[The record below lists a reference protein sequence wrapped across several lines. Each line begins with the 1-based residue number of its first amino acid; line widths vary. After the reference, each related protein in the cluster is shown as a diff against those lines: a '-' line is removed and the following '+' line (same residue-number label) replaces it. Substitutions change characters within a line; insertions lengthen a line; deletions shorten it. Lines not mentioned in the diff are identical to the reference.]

1 MVEIRAEANVLG
13 KNVIIFL
20 YFVVKI
26 DNIEIAKLMIEKG
39 ADINFKDSEEMAF
52 LNYAKRKEIIIWN
65 VKIYS
70 RKGSR

>member
-1 MVEIRAEANVLG
+1 
-13 KNVIIFL
+13 
-20 YFVVKI
+20 
-26 DNIEIAKLMIEKG
+26 MIEKG